1 MALPTG
7 LNDLAKLTL
16 LASDAS
22 YFKTDLSGSALS
34 ALLDTTYGVA
44 PQYSVPSG
52 YVAVAQGV
60 DPNTGFGFIAY
71 RKDGA
76 TPAETEIIVA
86 LRGTD
91 GPNQQD
97 WVSNSQYLG
106 WNQWNTSNA
115 GRDLVFGFLNGLAP
129 VGEAFEGKIHFTGQS
144 LGGGLAQYA
153 AYEYVQSHQGLTG
166 FSKANITL
174 TTFNGFGGALVLEQN
189 AGGYQS
195 SVLANIGSNAH
206 FYTEGDLVSRLGSL
220 GGVGHT
226 GGTTYMLNAHASD
239 IDFDTGEPFL
249 LNAIDAHRIE
259 TGFYPFLLPGV
270 EFEAAVA
277 RPIEYLPMQ
286 NVQRIAALFGRILN
300 DQDISPVESAPR
312 LAAGLIAALSI
323 GDPTEINALAQA
335 VFTNLHSAGE
345 MTDESY
351 AALRK
356 YDWGAIARTTA
367 LVAPGPTALAYGLS
381 LLGAVLSDALQF
393 QVDRHV
399 QLFNSLRE
407 WVSSGVQTVDS
418 SISSEDRRVQ
428 AEMLLA
434 LVPGAAIGSK
444 LAPVLQPLALDI
456 NLFAQTLTTTGTNWL
471 QEALVMVRE
480 RGNTLGHD
488 LASLS
493 ATLASAVADAA
504 LGIGAS
510 QTTLQQYLDTVLIPF
525 VRDTAQ
531 GLANAATEFLHD
543 VVGTFDLGRTLN
555 FNDMNLVAQAYAAEL
570 SDPRL
575 ASPIRTALEEAQS
588 IVQQAGQTVVM
599 QQGVGA
605 NPFNGAGFNPDA
617 VPLATMSLNEGQ
629 LRAITI
635 NLPFEAGTGGQRLQ
649 LTLGGPNASA
659 FVIRTDG
666 TELTGQ
672 NGTFTLTIAEG
683 QKQLVIGLQAKHDVS
698 VSSSLT
704 VTATL
709 LDEMGQATHAASVEA
724 NVVLADTGTLADG
737 TAPIIDYGANG
748 FPTEIIVLPPF
759 FFFVMT
765 RVGAVNYVV
774 QGAADGRLWAETDL
788 GNDQFYGGPRDDRFV
803 AYAGNDRLE
812 GFGGNDELEGWEGD
826 DVLLGGDGDDTLYGD
841 IALTQAGKDYLD
853 GGDGDDFLM
862 GGSGDDILVGGLGND
877 TLMGEGGAITID
889 YGPIPE
895 SFPGFTLDNSL
906 GSGMDTLDGGAGND
920 TLVGFAS
927 DDILLG
933 GDGMDVLFGD
943 DQNTNTVTQGADW
956 LEGGAGDDQLVGGGG
971 ADALFG
977 GDGTDLLA
985 GDFADNPTAGA
996 DDTLDGGA
1004 GNDQLFGG
1012 GGHDLLEGGL
1022 GDDLLIGDDG
1032 DDSLF
1037 GSEGLD
1043 QLQGGLGDDVLDGE
1057 AGDDLLFG
1065 GDGTDVL
1072 FGGGGADELQGGDGD
1087 DELAGEAGDD
1097 FLLGDTGN
1105 DTLFGDD
1112 GVDRLQGGAGDDFIG
1127 GNAGNDGLFGE
1138 DGADTLFGDEG
1149 NDELL
1154 AGAGN
1159 DLIDGGAGSDIY
1171 LFNLGDGQDDIFEA
1185 DVVGDVNTIIFGPGI
1200 TRGMLTFIQNEAE
1213 ETLLIHVDGG
1223 SDSIL
1228 IHGFTNTGVNGTG
1241 GMQNIVAGDQ
1251 SFSLGDLLGLPS
1263 GQIVGTAGND
1273 VIRTGAES
1281 DTISAGAG
1289 NDGLTGN
1296 AGNDQLAGGTGD
1308 DTYFFNLGDGLDTI
1322 QDTATTA
1329 EGNRMVFGAGIAA
1342 GDLTYT
1348 QSGSTLTIAYNG
1360 LADAVQ
1366 LVGFNQNTMLGSL
1379 VVSSIQFSDSSVVN
1393 LADLFP
1399 PYTNQVPTVANAVA
1413 DQTTVEDAPWTFV
1426 VPANTFADQD
1436 AGEVLT
1442 LSATFADGTALPTW
1456 LSFDAETAM
1465 FSGIPSD
1472 AQVGTLGLRVSATDG
1487 RDETTDTFNLTIT
1500 NVNDAPIVAAPLVDQ
1515 AATKEVPFAFIIPT
1529 GAFTDVDPG
1538 DSLVYSATLTDN
1550 SALPSW
1556 LAFNPTTRTFSGTPQ
1571 SADVGTLTVK
1581 VTATDTGSLSVSDT
1595 FTLAVAHG
1603 LNEITGTAASET
1615 LTGTAGND
1623 LIRGLGGSDALSG
1636 LDGNDTLEGGD
1647 GDDYLNGGL
1656 GNDTLEGGAGDD
1668 QLHAGT
1674 VGEIG
1679 NNVLRGGAGSD
1690 WLEGYTGNDTFQ
1702 GGPGNDTI
1710 FDSYGGQ
1717 DVYLFDRGDGQ
1728 DTLYPTHGTVRF
1740 APGVLPTDVTVRG
1753 SSDLSLVLGINGTT
1767 DMMTL
1772 AGWANPFNGT
1782 QIDRVEFAD
1791 GTVWDAAT
1799 LRAKAATGTAGNDY
1813 LRGTSGNDVL
1823 LGLGGNDLIET
1834 LDGDDVLDGGT
1845 GNDTLRAGLGND
1857 TYVFGRGYGVD
1868 LLQDAGGTADT
1879 IQLAEGILAADV
1891 SLLRNGNDLL
1901 LSIDQS
1907 PTHLQ
1912 MSSAASIERIA
1923 FNDGTIWDAAAIL
1936 SHTVVGTINSMTGTA
1951 GNDTFVVDHTFD
1963 TVAESANQGTDTVQS
1978 LVSYTLPDHV
1988 ENLTLTGH
1996 FNVDGTG
2003 NLLDNVIIGNSGNN
2017 KLSGSL
2023 NDYNGGGSD
2032 VLQGGAGDDSYTVVG
2047 NADTVIE
2054 ALNEGIDTIT
2064 LIGDATRGWNYA
2076 LPDHVENLIVTIA
2089 GAQFL
2094 QDRDFFGNAL
2104 DNVISGDPE
2113 WFNYIDGGLGA
2124 DTMIGGRFPDTY
2136 VVDDPGDVVS
2146 DTNAFAIDTVLS
2158 SVSFILG
2165 PNLENLTLTGVG
2177 AINGTGNELNNVL
2190 TGNGAANV
2198 LTGGA
2203 GNDTYVIGAGD
2214 TIVEL
2219 PGQGIDTVSTDQSFT
2234 LTGEWENVLENITL
2248 IGTAAIN
2255 ATGSAGNNVLT
2266 GNSAANVLDGGAGA
2280 DQLIGGDGSD
2290 TYLVGAGDT
2299 VVELPGQG
2307 VDTVITDATFTLG
2320 DDVENLTLVGT
2331 AIINGTGNIGNNILA
2346 GNSADNV
2353 LTGGTGDDTY
2363 VVDATD
2369 TIIENP
2375 GEGTDTVQTA
2385 SSWVLAAELEN
2396 LTLTGTAA
2404 VNGTGN
2410 TANNILTGNSAANV
2424 LTGGAGDDT
2433 YVVDGTDTIVELAN
2447 EGMDTVQSSAT
2458 FILAA
2463 DLEHLTLTGT
2473 AAING
2478 TGNAQNNMLNGN
2490 DGANVLDGG
2499 AGADT
2504 MYGGAGDDTYVVD
2517 NAGDTVTEF
2526 AFSSIDTVQSS
2537 ITYTLGTDLEN
2548 LTLIGT
2554 AVINGIG
2561 NSLANVLIGNN
2572 AANALAGGTGNDTY
2586 IVGAGDTV
2594 TESAGQGTDT
2604 VQSSVTFTLG
2614 ANIEHLTLTGTA
2626 AINGTGNTLNNT
2638 LVGNGG
2644 ANVLSGGTG
2653 ADAMSG
2659 GTGDDTY
2666 VVDNAGDTVT
2676 ENANEGTD
2684 RVQTSLT
2691 YTLATNL
2698 ENLTLTGS
2706 SAINGTGNASDNV
2719 LTGNSGTNTLTGGAG
2734 NDTYVVGTGD
2744 SVVENASS
2752 GTDTVQSSVTWTLG
2766 SNLENL
2772 TLTGTGAI
2780 NSTGNTLNNV
2790 LTGNSA
2796 ANVLNGGTG
2805 ADTMAGGAGN
2815 DTYVVDNVGDV
2826 VTEVAGAG
2834 TDIVQSS
2841 VTYVLGSDI
2850 ENLTLTGS
2858 AAING
2863 TGNALNNT
2871 LTGNTG
2877 NNTLNGGAGAD
2888 AMSGGTGNDTYVVD
2902 NASDT
2907 VTESASTGTDVVQSA
2922 VTFTLGANLENLTLT
2937 GTAAI
2942 NGTGNTLANTLV
2954 GNSGANVLNGGT
2966 GADSMSGGAGDD
2978 TYVRDNAGDAVTELA
2993 NEGTDTVQSA
3003 ITYTV
3008 GSNVENLMLTGT
3020 GAINGTGNALDN
3032 ILTGNSGTNVLTGG
3046 VGNDT
3051 YVVGTGD
3058 TVTEQASAGTD
3069 TVQSAITWTLGANL
3083 ENLTLTGTGAI
3094 NGTGNTVNN
3103 VLTGNSGANLL
3114 TGGAGNDTY
3123 VVGTGDSVVE
3133 NAGAGTDTVQSVI
3146 TWTLGTNLENLMLI
3160 GTAAINGTGNA
3171 SNNTLAGNSGNNVLT
3186 GLGGNDIYQYSRGG
3200 GQDTVVDNSG
3210 TSDTMQFGVTINPL
3224 DLVISR
3230 QANDLRLTIHGS
3242 TDQMTIQNWYSGATN
3257 QAETI
3262 QAGNGQ
3268 TLLSTQVDQLIQAM
3282 AGFTAQT
3289 GLTWDQAIDQRPQDV
3304 QTVLAASWQ

>member
-1 MALPTG
+1 
-7 LNDLAKLTL
+7 
-16 LASDAS
+16 
-22 YFKTDLSGSALS
+22 
-34 ALLDTTYGVA
+34 V
-44 PQYSVPSG
+44 
-52 YVAVAQGV
+52 
-60 DPNTGFGFIAY
+60 
-71 RKDGA
+71 
-76 TPAETEIIVA
+76 IVA

-91 GPNQQD
+91 GPDPQD
-97 WVSNSQYLG
+97 WVANSQHLG
-106 WNQWNTSNA
+106 WNQWSSPD
-115 GRDLVFGFLNGLAP
+115 GRGRIFAFLDGLAP
-129 VGEAFEGKIHFTGQS
+129 PGEAFAGTIHFTGQS

-153 AYEYVQSHQGLTG
+153 AYEYVQSHQNLTG

-174 TTFNGFGGALVLEQN
+174 TTFNGFGGVLQLQQN
-189 AGGYQS
+189 VAGGYQS

-220 GGVGHT
+220 NGVGHT
-226 GGTTYMLNAHASD
+226 GGTAYLLNAHASD
-239 IDFDTGEPFL
+239 IDLDTGEPFL

-286 NVQRIAALFGRILN
+286 NVQRIAALFGRVLN
-300 DQDISPVESAPR
+300 DQDVSPLESAPR
-312 LAAGLIAALSI
+312 LAAGLIAALSL
-323 GDPTEINALAQA
+323 GDPGEINALTQA

-345 MTDESY
+345 ITDAWY
-351 AALRK
+351 VCLRK
-356 YDWGAIARTTA
+356 YDWGAIARNTA
-367 LVAPGPTALAYGLS
+367 LVAPGATGAAYGVS
-381 LLGAVLSDALQF
+381 LLAAMLSDALEF
-393 QVDRHV
+393 EANRHE
-399 QLFNSLRE
+399 QLYNNLRE
-407 WVSSGVQTVDS
+407 WVSSTVVTVEQG
-418 SISSEDRRVQ
+418 ITPEDRRVQ
-428 AEMLLA
+428 MEMMMA
-434 LVPGAAIGSK
+434 MIPGAAIGST
-444 LAPVLQPLALDI
+444 LVPVLQPLLLDI
-456 NLFAQTLTTTGTNWL
+456 NTFAQTIVTSGANWL
-471 QEALVMVRE
+471 QEALVFVRDQ
-480 RGNTLGHD
+480 GNSLGHNLATLTAK
-488 LASLS
+488 LAS
-493 ATLASAVADAA
+493 TVVDVALDC
-504 LGIGAS
+504 GMS
-510 QTTLQQYLDTVLIPF
+510 QTTVQQYLDTVLIPF

-531 GLANAATEFLHD
+531 GFANAATEFLHD

-555 FNDMNLVAQAYAAEL
+555 FNDVNLVAQAYAAEL

-617 VPLATMSLNEGQ
+617 VPPATMSLNEGQ

-683 QKQLVIGLQAKHDVS
+683 QKQLVVGLQAKDDVS
-698 VSSSLT
+698 ASSSLT
-704 VTATL
+704 VMAQL
-709 LDEMGQATHAASVEA
+709 VDADNQATHNPGLEV
-724 NVVLADTGTLADG
+724 NVALDDTGDLASLELPEQGPVNVTVSNEHFFLGLPSNEEVFG
-737 TAPIIDYGANG
+737 TGLGDIHW
-748 FPTEIIVLPPF
+748 
-759 FFFVMT
+759 
-765 RVGAVNYVV
+765 
-774 QGAADGRLWAETDL
+774 GRLGDDRLHGLGGPDVLVGGWGRDALYGGDDSDWLQGDWSEETNPALGPQEQDYL
-788 GNDQFYGGPRDDRFV
+788 DGGTGDDTLLGYGNDDVLLGGDGADQLLGDDYPEAPGSRLV
-803 AYAGNDRLE
+803 GHDYLNGGAGDDLLYAGL
-812 GFGGNDELEGWEGD
+812 GD
-826 DVLLGGDGDDTLYGD
+826 DVLLGGDGNDGLRGD
-841 IALTQAGKDYLD
+841 NVNGGGWNDILVDQNGLQISVFDPTGRPVRFTANGGADYLD
-853 GGDGDDFLM
+853 G
-862 GGSGDDILVGGLGND
+862 
-877 TLMGEGGAITID
+877 E
-889 YGPIPE
+889 
-895 SFPGFTLDNSL
+895 
-906 GSGMDTLDGGAGND
+906 AGND
-920 TLVGFAS
+920 TLIG
-927 DDILLG
+927 DGGNDILLG
-933 GDGMDVLFGD
+933 GTEDDVLFGD
-943 DQNTNTVTQGADW
+943 DHNTNTVIQGTDW
-956 LEGGAGDDQLVGGGG
+956 LEGGAGDDQLIGGGE

-977 GDGTDLLA
+977 GDGTDLLV

-1004 GNDQLFGG
+1004 GDDQLFGG

-1037 GSEGLD
+1037 GGEGLD

-1057 AGDDLLFG
+1057 ADDDLIFG

-1097 FLLGDTGN
+1097 FLLGDAGN

-1112 GVDRLQGGAGDDFIG
+1112 GADRLQGGAGDDFIG

-1185 DVVGDVNTIIFGPGI
+1185 DIVGDVNTIIFGPGI
-1200 TRGMLTFIQNEAE
+1200 TRDTLTFTHNVAE
-1213 ETLLIHVDGG
+1213 DTLLIQVGAG

-1228 IHGFTNTGVNGTG
+1228 IHEFTNTGVNGTG
-1241 GMQNIVAGDQ
+1241 GMQNIVAGGQ
-1251 SFSLGDLLGLPS
+1251 SFLLGDLLGLPS

-1273 VIRTGAES
+1273 VIRTGAGN
-1281 DTISAGAG
+1281 DTIFASAG
-1289 NDGLTGN
+1289 NDGITGN
-1296 AGNDQLAGGTGD
+1296 AGNDQLVGGSGY

-1322 QDTATTA
+1322 QDTATSA
-1329 EGNRMVFGAGIAA
+1329 EGNRIVFAAGITAA
-1342 GDLTYT
+1342 NLTYT
-1348 QSGSTLTIAYNG
+1348 QSANTLSIAYNG

-1366 LVGFNQNTMLGSL
+1366 LVGFNQNTVQGSL
-1379 VVSSIQFSDSSVVN
+1379 VVSTIQFADSSVVN

-1399 PYTNQVPTVANAVA
+1399 PHTNQVPIVANAIA

-1436 AGEVLT
+1436 AGDVLT
-1442 LSATFADGTALPTW
+1442 LIASLADGTPLPGW
-1456 LSFDAETAM
+1456 LSFDAGTRT
-1465 FSGIPSD
+1465 FSGTPDD
-1472 AQVGTLGLRVSATDG
+1472 AQIGTIGLRVTAADG
-1487 RDETTDTFNLTIT
+1487 RNAMASDTFTLTIS
-1500 NVNDAPIVAAPLVDQ
+1500 NVNEAPTVAAPLVDQ
-1515 AATKEVPFAFIIPT
+1515 AATKEVPFTFIVPA

-1538 DSLVYSATLTDN
+1538 DSLVYSATLADN
-1550 SALPSW
+1550 SALPAW
-1556 LAFNPTTRTFSGTPQ
+1556 LLFNPSARTFSGTPQ
-1571 SADVGTLTVK
+1571 LADIGTLTVK
-1581 VTATDTGSLSVSDT
+1581 VTARDTGNLSVSDT

-1603 LNEITGTAASET
+1603 LNEITGTSGSDT

-1623 LIRGLGGSDALSG
+1623 LIRGLGGDDTISG
-1636 LDGNDTLEGGD
+1636 LEGNDQIEGGD

-1690 WLEGYTGNDTFQ
+1690 RLEGYTGNDTFQ

-1710 FDSYGGQ
+1710 FDSYAGQ

-1740 APGVLPTDVTVRG
+1740 APGVLPMDVTVRG

-1772 AGWANPFNGT
+1772 SGWANPFNGT

-1879 IQLAEGILAADV
+1879 IQLAAGILAADV
-1891 SLLRNGNDLL
+1891 SLLRNGNELL

-1912 MSSAASIERIA
+1912 ISSAASIERIT
-1923 FNDGTIWDAAAIL
+1923 FNDGTFWDAAAIL
-1936 SHTVVGTINSMTGTA
+1936 SHTVVGTINPMTGTA
-1951 GNDTFVVDHTFD
+1951 GNDTFVVDHTLD
-1963 TVAESANQGTDTVQS
+1963 TVTEAANQGTDTIQS
-1978 LVSYTLPDHV
+1978 LVTYTLPDHV
-1988 ENLTLTGH
+1988 ENLTLTSH
-1996 FNVDGTG
+1996 FNIDGTG
-2003 NLLDNVIIGNSGNN
+2003 NVLDNVVIGNSGNN
-2017 KLSGSL
+2017 KLVGSL

-2064 LIGDATRGWNYA
+2064 LIGDANRGWNYA

-2094 QDRDFFGNAL
+2094 QDRDVFGNAL

-2124 DTMIGGRFPDTY
+2124 DTMIGGRFSDTY
-2136 VVDDPGDVVS
+2136 VVDDPGDVVI
-2146 DTNAFAIDTVLS
+2146 DTNAFAIDRVLS

-2165 PNLENLTLTGVG
+2165 PNLENLTLTGTA
-2177 AINGTGNELNNVL
+2177 AINGTGNESNNVL

-2219 PGQGIDTVSTDQSFT
+2219 PGQGIDTVSTDQSFM

-2320 DDVENLTLVGT
+2320 DDVENLTLAGT
-2331 AIINGTGNIGNNILA
+2331 AVINGTGNIGNNILA

-2410 TANNILTGNSAANV
+2410 TANNILMGNSAANV

-2504 MYGGAGDDTYVVD
+2504 MYGSAGDDTYVVD

-2526 AFSSIDTVQSS
+2526 ASSGIDTVQSS

-2554 AVINGIG
+2554 AVINGTG

-2676 ENANEGTD
+2676 ENASEGTD
-2684 RVQTSLT
+2684 TVQTSLT
-2691 YTLATNL
+2691 YTLAANL

-2772 TLTGTGAI
+2772 TLTGTGTI

-2790 LTGNSA
+2790 LTGNSG

-2841 VTYVLGSDI
+2841 VTCVLGSDI

-2877 NNTLNGGAGAD
+2877 NNTLSGGAGAD

-2907 VTESASTGTDVVQSA
+2907 VTESASAGTDVVQSA

-3003 ITYTV
+3003 ITYTL
-3008 GSNVENLMLTGT
+3008 GSHVENLMLTGT

-3058 TVTEQASAGTD
+3058 TVTEQTSAGTD
-3069 TVQSAITWTLGANL
+3069 TVQSASTWTLGSNL

-3094 NGTGNTVNN
+3094 NGTGNTLNN
-3103 VLTGNSGANLL
+3103 VLTGNSGANVL

-3133 NAGAGTDTVQSVI
+3133 NASAGTDTVQSAI
-3146 TWTLGTNLENLMLI
+3146 TWTLGSNLENLMLI
-3160 GTAAINGTGNA
+3160 GTAAINGTGHA

-3186 GLGGNDIYQYSRGG
+3186 GLGGNDLYQYSRGG
-3200 GQDTVVDNSG
+3200 GQDTVIDNSG

-3268 TLLSTQVDQLIQAM
+3268 TLLSAQVDQLIQAM

-3289 GLTWDQAIDQRPQDV
+3289 GLTWDQAIDQQPTQV